1 MRADP
6 VYEFITPY
14 LTSCTGAY
22 LQPSGDNLMCILE
35 DLALVDTG
43 EVERPCCPDGGLKQ
57 FLAGGQ
63 PGRRHCPAHKAGLS
77 SFHLKIKMRY
87 CMVAVGTLHCKE

>member
-43 EVERPCCPDGGLKQ
+43 EVARPCCPDGGLQQ

-77 SFHLKIKMRY
+77 SFHLIRK
-87 CMVAVGTLHCKE
+87 